1 MTTSRRNFLK
11 NGTLGALAAGVS
23 LGITETDFGRAAL
36 SSTAPRLLLDRAA
49 FESQLR
55 TDFLIGITKVSVRL
69 IEVLNLGSKQGAD
82 GKKEAFTLTFRGDN
96 RSPLKQETYM
106 IEHDRLGTFSL
117 FLVPVVSR
125 DKSAKYYEAVINRL
139 YS

>member
-11 NGTLGALAAGVS
+11 NGTLGALATGVS

-36 SSTAPRLLLDRAA
+36 SSTAPRLLLDREA

>member
-49 FESQLR
+49 FQAHLKTE
-55 TDFLIGITKVSVRL
+55 FLIGISKVSVRL
-69 IEVLNLGSKQGAD
+69 IEVLNLGSKQSAD
-82 GKKEAFTLTFRGDN
+82 GRKEAFTLTFRGDN
-96 RSPLKQETYM
+96 GSPLKQDTYL
-106 IEHDRLGTFSL
+106 IEHEKLGMFSL

-125 DKSAKYYEAVINRL
+125 DKSARYYEAVINRL
-139 YS
+139 HS

>member
-23 LGITETDFGRAAL
+23 LGITEPDFGRAAL

-49 FESQLR
+49 FQAHLR
-55 TDFLIGITKVSVRL
+55 TDFFIGISKVCITL
-69 IEVLNLGSKQGAD
+69 IEVLNLGSKRSAD
-82 GKKEAFTLTFRGDN
+82 GKREAFTLTFRGDN
-96 RSPLKQETYM
+96 ASPLKQDTYM
-106 IEHDRLGTFSL
+106 IEHDKLGMFSL

-125 DKSAKYYEAVINRL
+125 DKSGRYYEAVINRL
-139 YS
+139 HS